1 MVHTELTRAEA
12 ARRDRL
18 DRERPTF
25 DAEAYE
31 SGNVIERSCNVLK
44 QWRGLATR
52 YDRLALTYRGGFVR
66 NHVTRSRG
74 DARSLCAVIRRCP
87 SSHDPCMIRM
97 SKH

>member
-1 MVHTELTRAEA
+1 MVHTELTRADA

-52 YDRLALTYRGGFVR
+52 YDRLARPDLPRR
-66 NHVTRSRG
+66 LRAESRHAVTR
-74 DARSLCAVIRRCP
+74 
-87 SSHDPCMIRM
+87 
-97 SKH
+97 